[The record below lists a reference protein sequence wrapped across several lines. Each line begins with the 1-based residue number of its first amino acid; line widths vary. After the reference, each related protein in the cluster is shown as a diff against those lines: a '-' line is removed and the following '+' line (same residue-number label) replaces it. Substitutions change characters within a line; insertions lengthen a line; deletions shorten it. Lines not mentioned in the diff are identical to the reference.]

1 MSAEVLAHDGIF
13 PTTPTKTGFF
23 KKLQNM
29 ILSVVA
35 KIKEFVRKII
45 FMIQKLLIPSQR
57 ADAASELVLME
68 YRKILNRMAKT
79 ERETLDISAIPGLST
94 YNGTVDN
101 SVSDTDIDKGT
112 YVLNNILTTLMSNVK
127 KAFNDIAAEAEKLIN
142 KDNELAGY
150 ERSTIST
157 LKGFTPRNP
166 PSDFGQTRADMDRMR
181 TLADSCNTHVTK
193 IQTMYKNGVLTA
205 LASATKSQGHGL
217 HSTVKEVIVN
227 LLKRHAGNII
237 CYCRDGI
244 PAVGA
249 FLRKIEKRAH
259 AIEKSAQFYEAF
271 SNTIKNWS
279 SDPDV
284 ATNPEIANNCQ
295 FASQYIYNLSQIC
308 MRVSHNYSVVTTYVG
323 KNLGNPT

>member
-181 TLADSCNTHVTK
+181 TLSFV
-193 IQTMYKNGVLTA
+193 
-205 LASATKSQGHGL
+205 
-217 HSTVKEVIVN
+217 
-227 LLKRHAGNII
+227 
-237 CYCRDGI
+237 
-244 PAVGA
+244 
-249 FLRKIEKRAH
+249 FLFFLM
-259 AIEKSAQFYEAF
+259 Q
-271 SNTIKNWS
+271 
-279 SDPDV
+279 P
-284 ATNPEIANNCQ
+284 
-295 FASQYIYNLSQIC
+295 
-308 MRVSHNYSVVTTYVG
+308 
-323 KNLGNPT
+323 